1 MATKTKKRV
10 SATKMCRTII
20 KQEGINSVTG
30 RLKKGYKYEN
40 GKVVKV
46 APVKKV
52 KKK

>member
-1 MATKTKKRV
+1 
-10 SATKMCRTII
+10 MCRTVI

-30 RLKKGYKYEN
+30 RLKKGYKYDN

-46 APVKKV
+46 ATKKKAV